1 MSEGGD
7 LLDPVHYGAEVDRE
21 ASIAP
26 RSLAVALL
34 GGGAIATLAGIQQP
48 GLTPRERAF
57 ALGGAGS
64 CLGLGAVALGGP
76 LSLNGPAR
84 RAPVPFAIGCY
95 GVASASTALGGGH
108 ATPAYFSSI
117 LLTALGAG
125 IGADRRTGIRAG
137 VGVALLYLAG
147 CGASRKPWRQPMQR
161 DAWWD
166 VAAACGF
173 VGAGIAGAI
182 AGDLTLKTRA
192 LTDFVDRE
200 SEGARREEI
209 ENAAREVRTISRQIE
224 MLLDKARAEYEQNA
238 EIREATDALATALAS
253 LETAAIAE
261 TDDGR
266 QVLGTWGR
274 LQEIA
279 DRHNRRDGDARVTL
293 DSPGGRPPSADSA
306 TTSVLCE
313 CAAALIQNSAN
324 ARAAG
329 APPVKTQLRLEVSRS
344 FRRLPLRRGFRR
356 AKLRLTVEDD
366 AGGHPLPEEAWGG
379 GLTMCR
385 EAAAELGG
393 KIRLEQGKAGLRVVL
408 EFPYIRGRVR
418 GYQALTFARQAEQG
432 RDAVLSGLRHV
443 TSIQAVFVLLSTSRR
458 ERLPARGAVVAVLL
472 TLGELA
478 QRADPDRRPALCA
491 GLGALGMSALPGPG
505 RPPVGGWSAVMC
517 AQATS
522 SRKKGATAQGWAA
535 AVAGTA
541 GAIAVAGPER
551 FGAALPVTIGDRT
564 FSLLGAAI
572 GHGARYGIERLQ
584 DQEEIVAGEAWR
596 RQTLRELAAAGQRFH
611 HFLKPLQ
618 VALGDERWNQFRE
631 TPVGKELRSLSEQG
645 LGSAQYRLA
654 TLLRSGE
661 PMRELQ
667 HQLARLLAP
676 APVRVLGKW
685 PERTLPES
693 GRELEALRFRLGLIG
708 LGQAIAER
716 VRAYL
721 PESLLFR
728 EPLQELQIHVEPQQ
742 TTTRFTIVQVPYRAP
757 RRDRVDAILD
767 AASSRAGGK
776 AEPAGEDRF
785 SVTVHNSALG

>member
-1 MSEGGD
+1 MSEGGE
-7 LLDPVHYGAEVDRE
+7 LLDPVHYGAEVDRD
-21 ASIAP
+21 ASVAP
-26 RSLAVALL
+26 RSISVALL
-34 GGGAIATLAGIQQP
+34 GGGAVAALAGIQQP
-48 GLTPRERAF
+48 DLSPRERAF
-57 ALGGAGS
+57 ALSSAGS
-64 CLGLGAVALGGP
+64 CLGLGAIALGAP

-84 RAPVPFAIGCY
+84 RAPVPFAVSCY

-125 IGADRRTGIRAG
+125 IGGDRRTAIRG
-137 VGVALLYLAG
+137 GLGVALLYLAG
-147 CGASRKPWRQPMQR
+147 CSASLKPWWEPMR
-161 DAWWD
+161 REAWWD

-209 ENAAREVRTISRQIE
+209 EEAAQEVRSIGRRIEVLLEKARE
-224 MLLDKARAEYEQNA
+224 EYGQNL
-238 EIREATDALATALAS
+238 EVREATDALATAIAS

-279 DRHNRRDGDARVTL
+279 DRHNRRDGNARVTL
-293 DSPGGRPPSADSA
+293 DSPDGRPPSADSA

-324 ARAAG
+324 ARPAD
-329 APPVKTQLRLEVSRS
+329 APPVNTRLRLEVSRGS
-344 FRRLPLRRGFRR
+344 RRLPLRRGTSR

-366 AGGHPLPEEAWGG
+366 AGGSPLPEEGWGG

-385 EAAAELGG
+385 EAAADLGG
-393 KIRLEQGKAGLRVVL
+393 TIRLEQGQNGLRVVL

-432 RDAVLSGLRHV
+432 RDAVLTGLRYV
-443 TSIQAVFVLLSTSRR
+443 TSVQAVFVLLSTSRR
-458 ERLPARGAVVAVLL
+458 ERLPARGVVVAALL
-472 TLGELA
+472 ALGELA
-478 QRADPDRRPALCA
+478 QRVNPERRPTLCA
-491 GLGALGMSALPGPG
+491 ALGALGMGALPGPG

-535 AVAGTA
+535 AVAGTL
-541 GAIAVAGPER
+541 GAITVAGPER

-572 GHGARYGIERLQ
+572 GHGARYGIERIQ

-596 RQTLRELAAAGQRFH
+596 SQTLRELAAAGQRFH

-618 VALGDERWNQFRE
+618 EALGDERWDQFRKA
-631 TPVGKELRSLSEQG
+631 PVGKELRSLSEHG

-654 TLLRSGE
+654 NLLRSGE
-661 PMRELQ
+661 PLRELQ

-676 APVRVLGKW
+676 APVRVLGRW
-685 PERTLPES
+685 PEQTLPES

-742 TTTRFTIVQVPYRAP
+742 QTTRFTIVQVPYRAP
-757 RRDRVDAILD
+757 RRDRVDAVLD